1 MDNIFWIIVGIAFV
15 ATSAFGAILLS
26 FLALSSKEK
35 KLRKEKEF
43 FEHQNIALKVELE
56 HERSVSASAEERHKK
71 ELSELNE
78 RLEKHFKST
87 VDTAKAELLNINNE
101 KIAKSSNELVS
112 KALEGQIKPLR
123 DEIAKYMSENLKL
136 TTSFREN
143 FEGLR
148 AMSSELGK
156 QANELATALKG
167 NKKIAGNWGESQLD
181 LVLENS
187 GLVLNQNYQKQV
199 LFDDSEGNRRYL
211 DAVVDFGN
219 GKKVVIDAK
228 CSLVHYL
235 EFANASDDE
244 SAKSAQ
250 KELVK
255 DLRSHIDNLSS
266 KDYQKYNQAYEYVF
280 MFIPNENM
288 LYAGLGGDDK
298 LYQYA
303 YEKGIFLTTPLT
315 LLMAL
320 RTVYMCWQ
328 NLKIDANTK
337 KIFEAA
343 GGIYDKLFTFINKF
357 ETIGRDIAGISKHF
371 DEAKSV
377 LNEGKGNLSKRVN
390 DLKFLG
396 AKTTK
401 ELDTTKFDDED
412 EIVLGDNVERA
423 ELLAQNSNENSKK
436 NNEQN
441 NA

>member
-1 MDNIFWIIVGIAFV
+1 
-15 ATSAFGAILLS
+15 
-26 FLALSSKEK
+26 
-35 KLRKEKEF
+35 
-43 FEHQNIALKVELE
+43 
-56 HERSVSASAEERHKK
+56 
-71 ELSELNE
+71 
-78 RLEKHFKST
+78 
-87 VDTAKAELLNINNE
+87 
-101 KIAKSSNELVS
+101 
-112 KALEGQIKPLR
+112 
-123 DEIAKYMSENLKL
+123 
-136 TTSFREN
+136 
-143 FEGLR
+143 
-148 AMSSELGK
+148 
-156 QANELATALKG
+156 
-167 NKKIAGNWGESQLD
+167 
-181 LVLENS
+181 
-187 GLVLNQNYQKQV
+187 
-199 LFDDSEGNRRYL
+199 
-211 DAVVDFGN
+211 
-219 GKKVVIDAK
+219 
-228 CSLVHYL
+228 
-235 EFANASDDE
+235 
-244 SAKSAQ
+244 
-250 KELVK
+250 
-255 DLRSHIDNLSS
+255 
-266 KDYQKYNQAYEYVF
+266 

-337 KIFEAA
+337 KIFQAA

-423 ELLAQNSNENSKK
+423 ELLAQNSNENSKE